1 MFQLRGSR
9 SACRPPNGPQNNIRQ
24 KGPNYDRTAIPQQQN
39 RRGRE
44 TKQDKIKGKRIKERT
59 KRMKYLTK
67 KEMLLLFLFY
77 VKLLIIT
84 LCETHL
90 AI

>member
-24 KGPNYDRTAIPQQQN
+24 KGPNYDRTTIPQQQN

-44 TKQDKIKGKRIKERT
+44 TKQDKIKGKRMKEI
-59 KRMKYLTK
+59 MKYLTK

-77 VKLLIIT
+77 VKLLIIN
-84 LCETHL
+84 LCETYF
-90 AI
+90 AT